1 MQILLSGQV
10 GIDQTHLN
18 GFAPVLVCV
27 YTHTHKHTDR
37 TRMTKSVY
45 GCVSGCVS
53 PSVCVAIDQSS
64 ALVCL

>member
-27 YTHTHKHTDR
+27 YTHTRACTHAHAHTN
-37 TRMTKSVY
+37 TQTE
-45 GCVSGCVS
+45 
-53 PSVCVAIDQSS
+53 PE
-64 ALVCL
+64 